1 MAIEHLPLPSVVS
14 FIQIFS
20 SAIIVIVLKL
30 FGVQVDI
37 FSWEALTGYG
47 LYAVAFVFAIYT
59 NMQALSSSNV
69 ETIIVV
75 RACSPIA
82 VTVVECLFMDREV
95 PSPRSILSLLFIAI
109 GACLYCLT
117 DSQFTMRGVNAYS
130 WALAYFFFIVVEMTL
145 GKKITSSVK
154 MRSVWGPVLYQVTL
168 LPSPDIFC
176 LPSLIL
182 FFSYLTA
189 VVQNGLAALP
199 MFLIGYTKGDY
210 HEIHTKLLA
219 LSSRGMLVIAFS
231 CVAGTLIGYTGWLCR
246 GMVSAT
252 SFTLVGVVNKFLTVL
267 LNVMV
272 RARVD

>member
-1 MAIEHLPLPSVVS
+1 MAMEHLPLPSVVS

-95 PSPRSILSLLFIAI
+95 PSPRSILSLLVIAI
-109 GACLYCLT
+109 GATLYCLT

-130 WALAYFFFIVVEMTL
+130 WALAYFFFIVIEMTY

-154 MRSVWGPVLYQVTL
+154 MRSVWGPVLYQVIT
-168 LPSPDIFC
+168 PSPRLPDI
-176 LPSLIL
+176 SIL
-182 FFSYLTA
+182 FL
-189 VVQNGLAALP
+189 
-199 MFLIGYTKGDY
+199 
-210 HEIHTKLLA
+210 
-219 LSSRGMLVIAFS
+219 
-231 CVAGTLIGYTGWLCR
+231 
-246 GMVSAT
+246 
-252 SFTLVGVVNKFLTVL
+252 FTLS
-267 LNVMV
+267 
-272 RARVD
+272 